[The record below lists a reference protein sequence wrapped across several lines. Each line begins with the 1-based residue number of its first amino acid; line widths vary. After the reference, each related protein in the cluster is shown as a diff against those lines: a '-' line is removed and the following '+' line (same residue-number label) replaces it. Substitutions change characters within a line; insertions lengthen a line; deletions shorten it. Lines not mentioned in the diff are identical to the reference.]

1 MFIVVGVL
9 KKEQLVIS

>member
-9 KKEQLVIS
+9 MKEQLVIS